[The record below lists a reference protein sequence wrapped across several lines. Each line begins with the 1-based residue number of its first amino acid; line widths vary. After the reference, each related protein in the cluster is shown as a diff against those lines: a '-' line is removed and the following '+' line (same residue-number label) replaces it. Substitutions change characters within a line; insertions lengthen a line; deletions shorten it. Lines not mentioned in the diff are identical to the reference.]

1 LVWED
6 FVDKEVVVV
15 AEDKAEDFVDKEVVD
30 KGAEG
35 VLKTEPSL

>member
-1 LVWED
+1 LVWKD

-35 VLKTEPSL
+35 VLKTEPS